1 MPTVAYARVSTFDQ
15 NLDRQLDALKKF
27 KPVKTFT
34 EKLSGKKANR
44 PALNAMLGYV
54 REGDLLVVESLSRL
68 GRSTKDL
75 LDLIDKLK
83 EKKVEVHFL
92 KESIDTT
99 TTSGRMIFT
108 VLAALAQ
115 FEREVLLERQA
126 EGIQAAKDRGKHL
139 GRPFKDLPDSW
150 DSVVS
155 SYKAGEITGVMAYR
169 ELGMS
174 RATFYRYA
182 KECS

>member
-1 MPTVAYARVSTFDQ
+1 MPTVAYARVSTLDQ
-15 NLDRQLDALKKF
+15 NLDRQLDALKKYN
-27 KPVKTFT
+27 PVKTFT
-34 EKLSGKKANR
+34 EKLSGKRIDR
-44 PALNAMLGYV
+44 PALNAMLDYV
-54 REGDLLVVESLSRL
+54 RDGDLLVVESLSRL

-75 LDLIDKLK
+75 LDLIDRLR

-99 TTSGRMIFT
+99 SPSGRMIFT

-139 GRPFKDLPDSW
+139 GRPFKDLPDNW
-150 DSVVS
+150 DDVVTR
-155 SYKAGEITGVMAYR
+155 YKAGAITGAMAYR
-169 ELGMS
+169 ELGMT
-174 RATFYRYA
+174 RATFYRYV
-182 KECS
+182 KERS